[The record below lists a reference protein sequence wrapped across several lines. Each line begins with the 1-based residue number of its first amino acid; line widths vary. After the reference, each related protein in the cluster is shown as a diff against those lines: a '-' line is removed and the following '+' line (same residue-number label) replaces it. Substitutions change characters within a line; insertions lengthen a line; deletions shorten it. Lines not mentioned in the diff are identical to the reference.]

1 MSTFRTF
8 PTRGALRRLSFGPL
22 DLAVFATVLLGLYL
36 VLRVGRGATVSFA
49 PTHVTTVSTDP
60 TNLPYDA
67 ARSLLRMFVALGFS
81 TVFALTYGYVAARS
95 RRAEKVLVPL
105 LDILQSVPV
114 LGFLSVTV
122 TAFIALFPHSLLGLE
137 CASVFAIF
145 TAQAWNMTF
154 SFYYSVRALP
164 RELDEASRMLR
175 LTRWQRYWKI
185 EVPYGIVGLV
195 WNGMMSF
202 GGGWFF
208 LAACEAISVLNH
220 TYTLPGIGSYV
231 AKAIDDGDL
240 GKVGLA
246 ISDDGVPGDRGQ
258 RGLLAAADSVVGA
271 LQARGVLGGRTAA
284 VGSCST
290 CCAAR
295 VGPAR
300 SAGAPGCARRAARTG
315 DARARA
321 RRQRARR
328 RPAAR
333 PARARRPDLRGARRR
348 LRSPMGSTG
357 WSSTSA
363 PTAPARFSRRS
374 DTARSPSRA

>member
-1 MSTFRTF
+1 MDLLQR
-8 PTRGALRRLSFGPL
+8 PDEGAGDHVFHLSLAGASRRVVRSAGSRRVGGG
-22 DLAVFATVLLGLYL
+22 ALGLYL

-60 TNLPYDA
+60 ANLPYDA

-81 TVFALTYGYVAARS
+81 SVFALTYGYVAARS

-122 TAFIALFPHSLLGLE
+122 TAFIALFTHSLLGLE

-164 RELDEASRMLR
+164 RELDEVSRMLR
-175 LTRWQRYWKI
+175 LTHWQRYWKI
-185 EVPYGIVGLV
+185 EVPYGIVGMV

-220 TYTLPGIGSYV
+220 TYTLPGVGSYV

-246 ISDDGVPGDRGQ
+246 IATMVVLVIAVNVLFWRPLTAWSERYKLEESSAAEQQ
-258 RGLLAAADSVVGA
+258 RSLVLNLLRRTRWPRIVGRARSGAAEPLGRAM
-271 LQARGVLGGRTAA
+271 RVLGRDG
-284 VGSCST
+284 
-290 CCAAR
+290 
-295 VGPAR
+295 
-300 SAGAPGCARRAARTG
+300 
-315 DARARA
+315 
-321 RRQRARR
+321 
-328 RPAAR
+328 
-333 PARARRPDLRGARRR
+333 
-348 LRSPMGSTG
+348 
-357 WSSTSA
+357 
-363 PTAPARFSRRS
+363 TAPVAGP
-374 DTARSPSRA
+374 PSLGAVAAT